1 MERHNILVH
10 FKGLPD
16 YRDERYLTHSLIN
29 IIAISIC
36 AIICGAK
43 DWYDIEDYADSKK
56 SWLSTFLDLP
66 NGVPSHDTFKRFF
79 EFIDGEALEKCFQDW
94 VNAIARISE
103 GRILSIDGKSIR
115 GSKGRDDKYF
125 VHMVSAWCSSNNL
138 VLGQQKVEE
147 KSNEITAIP
156 NLLDLLNVKGC
167 TITID
172 AMGCQHSI
180 IEKIVEKQADCII
193 AVKGNQKFLHDDIQ
207 DAFANDKAINT
218 HKQSNTGHGRIETR
232 EAHVITDMDW
242 ISNREN
248 WKHIKSLIKIDSIRE
263 DKLTGVKQENTR
275 YFISTRIANAQYF
288 NESIRAHWNIEN
300 QLHWSLDVSFGEDA
314 SKKQA
319 GNSAQNF
326 SVLSKIALNYLKK
339 YEVPNYKGAKKISIK
354 RKQNIAA
361 WTNDSIIEM
370 LFKND

>member
-1 MERHNILVH
+1 
-10 FKGLPD
+10 
-16 YRDERYLTHSLIN
+16 
-29 IIAISIC
+29 
-36 AIICGAK
+36 
-43 DWYDIEDYADSKK
+43 
-56 SWLSTFLDLP
+56 
-66 NGVPSHDTFKRFF
+66 
-79 EFIDGEALEKCFQDW
+79 
-94 VNAIARISE
+94 
-103 GRILSIDGKSIR
+103 
-115 GSKGRDDKYF
+115 
-125 VHMVSAWCSSNNL
+125 
-138 VLGQQKVEE
+138 
-147 KSNEITAIP
+147 
-156 NLLDLLNVKGC
+156 
-167 TITID
+167 
-172 AMGCQHSI
+172 
-180 IEKIVEKQADCII
+180 
-193 AVKGNQKFLHDDIQ
+193 
-207 DAFANDKAINT
+207 
-218 HKQSNTGHGRIETR
+218 
-232 EAHVITDMDW
+232 MDW